1 MRAPRRW
8 WRRRTRRRSFSSGS
22 QIKLDLPPR
31 GAKGATG
38 DGGAAGRRRERGRGR
53 RLHCSCL
60 CSRIARWRWRWRRAS
75 GGLGRGS
82 FGRGAVSEAFR
93 SQAWPCCTV
102 SASRRRRWC
111 SRVRRRAA
119 STTLSLGSCAGAL
132 STPRHT
138 SGITASGTPI
148 GSVSRGSCRSG
159 DETECCVC
167 TEGRKTHIFMP
178 CRHMCVC
185 AGCAPEIMYWGWALL
200 GVLDGTGEGRK
211 APRAVASKLVVRAPS
226 SACSCRRQWH
236 PRSSRG
242 LIDLEMPLTP

>member
-1 MRAPRRW
+1 MPREQGGEASPADLKYSLFCHQGARRW
-8 WRRRTRRRSFSSGS
+8 
-22 QIKLDLPPR
+22 R
-31 GAKGATG
+31 G
-38 DGGAAGRRRERGRGR
+38 
-53 RLHCSCL
+53 
-60 CSRIARWRWRWRRAS
+60 RWRRA
-75 GGLGRGS
+75 GGGWGRGS

-93 SQAWPCCTV
+93 SQVWPCCTV

-111 SRVRRRAA
+111 SRVRRHHPFTWPMCRSPLHPKAY
-119 STTLSLGSCAGAL
+119 L
-132 STPRHT
+132 RHHRQRHADRQWQP
-138 SGITASGTPI
+138 GELPA
-148 GSVSRGSCRSG
+148 SG

-211 APRAVASKLVVRAPS
+211 AQRAVASKLVVRAPS

>member
-1 MRAPRRW
+1 MEGQQAGGASGVGAAAS
-8 WRRRTRRRSFSSGS
+8 TAAVSAAGS
-22 QIKLDLPPR
+22 QGGGGGGGGQAEGGGEAASGEAQFLRLFEARFGLAAPSPPVAAADGVAGSAAAPPPPPFHLAHVPEPSPPQGIPQASPPAAHR
-31 GAKGATG
+31 MAVAA
-38 DGGAAGRRRERGRGR
+38 GGAA
-53 RLHCSCL
+53 
-60 CSRIARWRWRWRRAS
+60 
-75 GGLGRGS
+75 
-82 FGRGAVSEAFR
+82 
-93 SQAWPCCTV
+93 
-102 SASRRRRWC
+102 
-111 SRVRRRAA
+111 
-119 STTLSLGSCAGAL
+119 
-132 STPRHT
+132 
-138 SGITASGTPI
+138 
-148 GSVSRGSCRSG
+148 G

-242 LIDLEMPLTP
+242 LIDLEMPLNP

>member
-1 MRAPRRW
+1 MRAQ
-8 WRRRTRRRSFSSGS
+8 RRRTTWSRSFSSGS
-22 QIKLDLPPR
+22 QIKLVLPPR

-60 CSRIARWRWRWRRAS
+60 CSRIARWQCRWRWA
-75 GGLGRGS
+75 GGGWGRGS

-93 SQAWPCCTV
+93 SQVWPCCTV

-148 GSVSRGSCRSG
+148 GSGSRGSCRRRAKRLSVACARRAARR
-159 DETECCVC
+159 TSS
-167 TEGRKTHIFMP
+167 
-178 CRHMCVC
+178 CRAGIC
-185 AGCAPEIMYWGWALL
+185 ACAPGA
-200 GVLDGTGEGRK
+200 R
-211 APRAVASKLVVRAPS
+211 
-226 SACSCRRQWH
+226 
-236 PRSSRG
+236 PRSCTGDG
-242 LIDLEMPLTP
+242 LYWEF